1 MEIKLENLSQLV
13 ADSKNI
19 IFSADAEDTLVN
31 LLNIQKQVED
41 AINQAKKNI
50 EEAALKLNPNFSSVQ
65 GDKVKVFYRSYG
77 SKYKIDESLV
87 DQIPAELYSVKKSYS
102 ANTKAIETFAE
113 TNKGLPIGIIEPD
126 RPKTISIS
134 LKGEVHE

>member
-1 MEIKLENLSQLV
+1 MEIKLENLSELV

-19 IFSADAEDTLVN
+19 IFSADAENTLVT
-31 LLNIQKQVED
+31 LLGIQKQVED
-41 AINQAKKNI
+41 AIDQAKKNI

-102 ANTKAIETFAE
+102 ANAKAIETFAQ
-113 TNKGLPIGIIEPD
+113 TNNGLPIGIIEPD
-126 RPKTISIS
+126 RPKSISIS
-134 LKGEVHE
+134 LKGEAHE